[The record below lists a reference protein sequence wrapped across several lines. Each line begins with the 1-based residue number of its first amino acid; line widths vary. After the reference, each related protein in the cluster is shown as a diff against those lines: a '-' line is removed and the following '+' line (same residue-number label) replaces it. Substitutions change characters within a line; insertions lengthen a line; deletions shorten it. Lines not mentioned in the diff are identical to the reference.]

1 MKVKAKYIN
10 FKILAADYQ
19 TVSREAALK
28 EIKRENEMREKKYDE
43 WAKQKFNKLA
53 AFNRQYKSSS
63 ALQKVISV
71 MTDREWAELQK
82 RIERKMEESKKQL
95 GLF

>member
-1 MKVKAKYIN
+1 MKSKSKYIN
-10 FKILAADYQ
+10 FKLLAADHQ
-19 TVSREAALK
+19 TVSREDAFK

-43 WAKQKFNKLA
+43 WAKLQFNKLA

-63 ALQKVISV
+63 AIQKVISV
-71 MTDREWAELQK
+71 MTDREWADLQK
-82 RIERKMEESKKQL
+82 RIEKKMEESKKQL

>member
-1 MKVKAKYIN
+1 MKSKAKYIN

-19 TVSREAALK
+19 TVSREAAFK

-43 WAKQKFNKLA
+43 WANQQFNKLA

-63 ALQKVISV
+63 AIQKVISV

-82 RIERKMEESKKQL
+82 RIERKMEESKQQL

>member
-1 MKVKAKYIN
+1 MRTKAKYIN
-10 FKILAADYQ
+10 FKLLAADHQ
-19 TVSREAALK
+19 TVSREDAFK

-43 WAKQKFNKLA
+43 WAKHKFNKLA
-53 AFNRQYKSSS
+53 AFNRQYKSSA
-63 ALQKVISV
+63 ALQKVLSV

-82 RIERKMEESKKQL
+82 RIERKIEESKKQL